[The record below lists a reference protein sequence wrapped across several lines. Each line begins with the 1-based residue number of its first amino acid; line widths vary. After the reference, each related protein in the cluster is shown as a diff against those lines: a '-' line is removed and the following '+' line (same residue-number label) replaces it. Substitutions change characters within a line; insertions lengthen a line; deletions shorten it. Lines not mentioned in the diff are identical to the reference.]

1 MARMSEVKITPL
13 AKRLAEENGIDWR
26 QLSGTGPDN
35 TVVERDILAFL
46 AKVMAG
52 EVNLP
57 PTPEDAAPPP
67 EAIPDIAQAQA
78 MLQREGVELG
88 DLVPT
93 AVAPPM
99 VEPAPVPADDF
110 DFDIDL
116 DLDEPIL
123 AAEPEPLPVP
133 PPIPTPPAPEPLR
146 AVEPPPLTWEPAEA
160 FKPTGGLT
168 PPPHPE
174 LADLPPLPTETDLEP
189 LNPSLSLEPEPLPE
203 PSPTP
208 PIESPKLVWETQEVL
223 PPPPAPEPSPLQA
236 GMSFSSGPAEPPSP
250 EPEPE
255 PIAEPELELPP
266 VIAEPTEPVAPPVA
280 PPMAQP
286 EPEAAPEPIPAP
298 QPAPEVAP
306 EPAPAPTPQP
316 APVPPVPPMPAML
329 RVQVWQRL
337 VDVKP
342 VQEAAQV
349 LAEAWQREIG
359 LYPLLFRAVDKAL
372 SDTHSQLR
380 ATKGVLS
387 GEELSSYRVTP
398 SQSLRGTLDSL
409 EMAADAFQ
417 GLTVLSL
424 LDSAFDQVIFPGTST
439 LTLGRANGNQALL
452 AVSGELNAEQAGALL
467 ERIAYYLERPI
478 LLA

>member
-93 AVAPPM
+93 AVAAPM
-99 VEPAPVPADDF
+99 PEPTPVPADDF

-123 AAEPEPLPVP
+123 AAEPEAIEPEPLLP

-146 AVEPPPLTWEPAEA
+146 AEPPPLTWEPAET
-160 FKPTGGLT
+160 FQPSFT

-189 LNPSLSLEPEPLPE
+189 LNPSLSLEPEPSPE
-203 PSPTP
+203 PAP
-208 PIESPKLVWETQEVL
+208 PLEAPKLVWETQEVL
-223 PPPPAPEPSPLQA
+223 PPPPAPAPNPLQA
-236 GMSFSSGPAEPPSP
+236 GMSFSSAPVESP
-250 EPEPE
+250 KPE
-255 PIAEPELELPP
+255 PIPEPAPEPIFTEPELPP
-266 VIAEPTEPVAPPVA
+266 VIAEPEAPPPVIE
-280 PPMAQP
+280 P
-286 EPEAAPEPIPAP
+286 EPEAIAAPTPT
-298 QPAPEVAP
+298 PAPEAMPEPTP
-306 EPAPAPTPQP
+306 EPAPVPAAPMP
-316 APVPPVPPMPAML
+316 ATPAML
-329 RVQVWQRL
+329 RVQAWQRL
-337 VDVKP
+337 VDIKP

-349 LAEAWQREIG
+349 LSEAWQREIG

-372 SDTHSQLR
+372 SDSHSQLR
-380 ATKGVLS
+380 PTKGVLS

-409 EMAADAFQ
+409 EMAGDASE

-439 LTLGRANGNQALL
+439 LTLGRASGGHALL